1 MKPKTTVT
9 LILII
14 LPCLI
19 AFAQTGGETF
29 TDMRD
34 GKTYRTVKI
43 GKFMWMAENLNFVTD
58 SSWCYDDADS
68 NCTKYG
74 RLYRW
79 NAAMK
84 ACPAEWRLPDTSD
97 WRDLVKAVGGID
109 SAGKKLKSKTGW
121 QNDGNGTDEFGFS
134 ALPGGGRR
142 PYGSFIHLGED
153 GTWWSAREWR
163 TRKDAKDGAY
173 FWSILYNDDYL
184 YISPNYKIVGFSV
197 RCVRDV
203 HP

>member
-58 SSWCYDDADS
+58 STTMQIPIVL
-68 NCTKYG
+68 NT
-74 RLYRW
+74 
-79 NAAMK
+79 
-84 ACPAEWRLPDTSD
+84 
-97 WRDLVKAVGGID
+97 
-109 SAGKKLKSKTGW
+109 AGSTTGMP
-121 QNDGNGTDEFGFS
+121 
-134 ALPGGGRR
+134 L
-142 PYGSFIHLGED
+142 
-153 GTWWSAREWR
+153 
-163 TRKDAKDGAY
+163 
-173 FWSILYNDDYL
+173 
-184 YISPNYKIVGFSV
+184 
-197 RCVRDV
+197 
-203 HP
+203 

>member
-74 RLYRW
+74 RLYNW
-79 NAAMK
+79 DAAMNS
-84 ACPAEWRLPDTSD
+84 CPAGWRLPDTTD
-97 WRDLVKAVGGID
+97 WRDLAKTVGGID

-134 ALPGGGRR
+134 ALSGGGRR
-142 PYGSFIHLGED
+142 TDGVFTYLGED

-184 YISPNYKIVGFSV
+184 YISPSDKIVGFSV

-203 HP
+203 RP